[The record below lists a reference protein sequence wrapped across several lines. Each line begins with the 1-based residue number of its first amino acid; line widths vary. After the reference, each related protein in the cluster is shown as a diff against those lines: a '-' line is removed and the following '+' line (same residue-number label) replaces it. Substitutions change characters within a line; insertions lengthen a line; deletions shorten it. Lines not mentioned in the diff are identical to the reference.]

1 MPLRSLRRRGALDPA
16 QSTPFFARRAGR
28 VWCEE
33 VPLERIAARVGTPAY
48 VYSKNSIR
56 RAYQRFDAAFRS
68 LPHTLCYAIKANS
81 NLTLLRLFARF
92 GSSFDIVSG
101 GELYRLRSIGVPG

>member
-1 MPLRSLRRRGALDPA
+1 MSSRSLRRQGTLAPL
-16 QSTPFFARRAGR
+16 QSTPFFARHAGR

-48 VYSKNSIR
+48 VYSKTSIR

-81 NLTLLRLFARF
+81 NLTLLRLFARL
-92 GSSFDIVSG
+92 GSRFDLV
-101 GELYRLRSIGVPG
+101 